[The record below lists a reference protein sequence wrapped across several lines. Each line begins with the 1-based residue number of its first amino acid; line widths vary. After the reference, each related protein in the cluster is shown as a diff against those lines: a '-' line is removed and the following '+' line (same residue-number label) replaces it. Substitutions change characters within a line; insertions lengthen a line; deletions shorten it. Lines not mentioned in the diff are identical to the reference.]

1 MLFRKL
7 LQSKEEEQIQR
18 KRKSVDENA
27 DRKPKRRR
35 QSKESSEDS
44 VSLEDQQSTV
54 SNEHIQTLSDVSEQ
68 SEDIPQMEYK
78 QAEVFVSEDVI
89 KEVAKKRDREMRTE
103 VCEHCGSREGQT
115 MPCNKCRSVYHSD
128 CINKNAE
135 EASNAETFLCPN
147 CNPSTNL
154 NCCLCR
160 KSDGELLIC
169 NFKLCGRRYHR
180 SCLKLFHSLSI
191 KQEKSASQFTC
202 PAHYCHT
209 CVADLNELNQA
220 EKKLLRCIH
229 CPTAYHQSISF
240 FNVST
245 FSTFSNCAITSR

>member
-18 KRKSVDENA
+18 KRKSADQNV

-35 QSKESSEDS
+35 QSKERSEDS

-68 SEDIPQMEYK
+68 SEDITQVEDIK
-78 QAEVFVSEDVI
+78 QTEVSVPEDVS
-89 KEVAKKRDREMRTE
+89 KEVAKKRDKEIRTE
-103 VCEHCGSREGQT
+103 VCECCGSREGQT
-115 MPCNKCRSVYHSD
+115 MPCNKCRSVYHPE
-128 CINKNAE
+128 CIKQNSE
-135 EASNAETFLCPN
+135 EASNDETFLCLN
-147 CNPSTNL
+147 CNPSTNS

-160 KSDGELLIC
+160 KSDGELLNC
-169 NFKLCGRRYHR
+169 NLKLCGRRYHR
-180 SCLKLFHSLSI
+180 HCLKLFHSPSI
-191 KQEKSASQFTC
+191 KQEKPASQFTC

-209 CVADLNELNQA
+209 CVADLNELNQV

-229 CPTAYHQSISF
+229 CPTAYHQSISTL
-240 FNVST
+240 T
-245 FSTFSNCAITSR
+245 FLPF